1 MSPLKGHT
9 TMDDLVK
16 AKEHTERRCSEYVG
30 RRMMMM
36 ELAGRQEDEIRELI
50 LCEGGDKDN
59 V

>member
-16 AKEHTERRCSEYVG
+16 AKEHTERR
-30 RRMMMM
+30 MMMM
-36 ELAGRQEDEIRELI
+36 ELAGRQEDETRELI
-50 LCEGGDKDN
+50 LCDRGDKDN